1 MFFLVEQENIQTH
14 NENNIINLKYF
25 INKFSRGKTTKYIH
39 IFNDISLH
47 FSMYSNII
55 LSQEEKFLINILFKE
70 NELNNKSF
78 RLLDYEKLV
87 KNVSSHLM
95 IPALYINLEK
105 KKYLKKIPDE
115 LKKYIEEIYTINRI
129 RNETLLKEIHEISK
143 ILKSKSID
151 HVFLKGSAHVI
162 CKIYNDIGERMIGDI
177 DILVNNNSAQSI
189 KALQD
194 FNYRDSEYNFFE
206 DRHKPR
212 QINRD
217 KKFAVEIHK
226 RLLRK
231 NLNIFNTNDLL
242 KSKIYTNGIPTL
254 NYINQLKH
262 NIYNYQINDYGNLKL
277 SYSYRSLY
285 DSFKLINSTK
295 ATIKDISKNNYTE
308 NYFMICKELNITNLN
323 DEKTNNNIVNLFLFR
338 KIKSNKLFAN
348 LYRFICR
355 VYRINVVLNQIRE
368 IIFNKKYRNYLLK
381 KYSEK

>member
-1 MFFLVEQENIQTH
+1 MC
-14 NENNIINLKYF
+14 
-25 INKFSRGKTTKYIH
+25 
-39 IFNDISLH
+39 
-47 FSMYSNII
+47 SNMI
-55 LSQEEKFLINILFKE
+55 LSKEEKFLINILFEE
-70 NELNNKSF
+70 NELDNKSF
-78 RLLDYEKLV
+78 KLLDYEKLV
-87 KNVSSHLM
+87 KNTSSHLM
-95 IPALYINLEK
+95 IPAIYINLKK
-105 KKYLKKIPDE
+105 KKYLKKIPED
-115 LKKYIEEIYTINRI
+115 LKKYIEEIYVINRT
-129 RNETLLKEIHEISK
+129 RNETLLKEINEISE

-177 DILVNNNSAQSI
+177 DILVSNDSVQSI
-189 KALQD
+189 KALRD
-194 FNYRDSEYNFFE
+194 FNYHDSEYNFFE
-206 DRHKPR
+206 DRHMPR
-212 QINRD
+212 QIN
-217 KKFAVEIHK
+217 KNKIFAIEIHK

-254 NYINQLKH
+254 NFSNQLKH

-285 DSFKLINSTK
+285 DSFMLVNSTK

-323 DEKTNNNIVNLFLFR
+323 EEKSKNNNVNLFLFR

-348 LYRFICR
+348 LYRFICG
-355 VYRINVVLNQIRE
+355 VSRIDIVFKQIKE
-368 IIFNKKYRNYLLK
+368 IIFNKKYRNFLLK